1 MGRLDNCF
9 KCVKNYYVEVVPKK
23 RIKIMGLNYMGVGFS
38 QTSGKTFNWQELC
51 NKTSFGD
58 GRVFVAEKL

>member
-1 MGRLDNCF
+1 MNC
-9 KCVKNYYVEVVPKK
+9 YVEGGTEFFRVVPKK
-23 RIKIMGLNYMGVGFS
+23 KTKIMGLNYMGVGFS

-58 GRVFVAEKL
+58 SRVFVAEKL